1 MKNRKLTKMAAGI
14 GVTVLAIVALVA
26 VTVHTAAFHRF
37 LLATVIRKA
46 EAATGGRV
54 EIGSFVFSWRGLRV
68 DFYNVALHGTELPS
82 ERPLLTADHLAVG
95 AKILSVWKRQ
105 VGLNEIILDHPVA
118 SLQIDSTGRN
128 NFSVAPSGTGETN
141 YNSNI
146 FDLAIQ
152 HVRVQSG
159 EIYYNDRKIPLS
171 ADVHDFH
178 AESSFS
184 KVAQQ
189 YKLSAAYD
197 RGIFAYQDLK
207 PIPHSLSV
215 RLTATRSGVNVDQ
228 IVASTNKSS
237 VTISGQLNDYANP
250 SLNGAYVIQIDTGD
264 VADIF
269 ASAAHPVGQ
278 VQVRGNI
285 NYRPAGNTPF
295 IDALAADGVLDS
307 ASLRVHTPTASG
319 ELRAVHVLYRLA
331 NGTLY
336 VTDAQAQTLGGWLTA
351 NYQVAH
357 LDTTPQSRL
366 DASAQGIAMRSV
378 ADAFLVKGMPEI
390 AMSAKANVKVQATW
404 SNNIQRGSARAIGS
418 ISTNDSGQHRTGMPL
433 EGKINVAYQGS
444 SSTVTVSDS
453 YLRSAATRVALSG
466 TLGDQSNLKVEVH
479 ANDLRELGPL
489 AQSLQSANA
498 KSAPGFDTKKLGGA
512 ANFRGEIKGPLRDP
526 RITGQMSA
534 SDLDFNGSHWRTL
547 QAGVDL
553 SSSNVALLNVSLL
566 GKDQGEL
573 AGTARVGLVD
583 WTFKNDSP
591 VNLQVNATK
600 LPISDIELLAGKQ
613 YPIAGTLSGTIAVN
627 GSKNSPTGHGSLSL
641 RQATAWNESIK
652 ELTIAFNG
660 DGQSIQSKIQL
671 QVPAGSAAASLTYA
685 PKTTQYD
692 AELTTSG
699 LKLELLNAVQAQNA
713 GIAGVLTL
721 NAKGRGTLENP
732 GVDATVGIS
741 NLKVRDQSIPELQAQ
756 VGIVNQRAN
765 GTIKARMEQG
775 TLNAKGDVDLTGQ
788 RLANVSVDT
797 GTIPI
802 GFLLASYAPNLG
814 SDITGQTELHAT
826 LNGPLRD
833 PARMQAHLEIP
844 VLSIGYK
851 SQQIAIARPM
861 RASYAN
867 SIIKIE
873 DAEMKGNGTGVKLTG
888 SIPTNRSASMDVNLN
903 GSLDL
908 ATLKGLQ
915 QNLESSGSVN
925 VQLAARGTFSNPQVQ
940 GQARIVNAAVSS
952 AQIPMGFENVNGSF
966 TMSGSRIDIANFSGS
981 AGGGNVA
988 ATGFL
993 TYGDTPTFSLDMDAK
1008 NVRVRYPSG
1017 VRSIVG
1023 GQLQMNGSA
1032 ASSSLSGKVVID
1044 RLSFSKDFDLSNF
1057 LAQFS
1062 GDTPAE
1068 EPTAFEQN
1076 MKLNIGIQTASNLN
1090 AVSSKLS
1097 IEGAAN
1103 LTVGGTAA
1111 DPVILGR
1118 TTLTGG
1124 DIFFLGKRYEVQS
1137 GTIEFANP
1145 VRTEP
1150 TVNLYVTTT
1159 VQQYNITLNFVGPIE
1174 RLRTNY
1180 TSDPSLPPSDIINL
1194 IAFGKTAEE
1203 SATSASTP
1211 TSVGAES
1218 VLAQGVSGQVSG
1230 HLEKLAGISQLS
1242 IDPLAGTN
1250 PNDPGSQISVQ
1261 QRVSGN
1267 LLLTFSTD
1275 VTSTQNQA
1283 VQLEYQAKKNMS
1295 VSVLRD
1301 QNGGYAIDV
1310 RVKKVF

>member
-1 MKNRKLTKMAAGI
+1 MAAGI
-14 GVTVLAIVALVA
+14 GITVLAIVALA
-26 VTVHTAAFHRF
+26 AITVRTAAFHRF
-37 LLATVIRKA
+37 LLATVVRKA
-46 EAATGGRV
+46 EAATGARV
-54 EIGSFVFSWRGLRV
+54 EIGNFAFSWRGLRV
-68 DFYNVALHGTELPS
+68 DFYNVALHGTELAA
-82 ERPLLTADHLAVG
+82 ERPLLAADHLALGV
-95 AKILSVWKRQ
+95 KILSVWKRQ
-105 VGLNEIILDHPVA
+105 VDLNEIVLDHPVA
-118 SLQIDSTGRN
+118 SLQIDSAGRN
-128 NFSVAPSGTGETN
+128 NFPVAPSGTGETN
-141 YNSNI
+141 SNSNV

-152 HVRVQSG
+152 HVCVQSG
-159 EIYYNDRKIPLS
+159 EFFYNDRKIPLS

-184 KVAQQ
+184 EVAQQ

-197 RGIFAYQDLK
+197 RGILAYQDLK
-207 PIPHSLSV
+207 PISHSLSV
-215 RLTATRSGVNVDQ
+215 RLTTTRSGVTVDQ
-228 IVASTNKSS
+228 IAASTNKSS

-250 SLNGAYVIQIDTGD
+250 SLNGSYVTQVDSVD

-278 VQVRGNI
+278 VEVRGNI
-285 NYRPAGNTPF
+285 SYRPAGDTPF
-295 IDALAADGVLDS
+295 IDALAADGALES
-307 ASLRVHTPTASG
+307 ASLRVRTPTAND
-319 ELRAVHVLYRLA
+319 ELRAIHVQYRLA

-336 VTDAQAQTLGGWLTA
+336 VTDAQAQTLGGRVTA
-351 NYQVAH
+351 NYQMAH
-357 LDTTPQSRL
+357 LDTKPQSRL
-366 DASAQGIAMRSV
+366 DASAQGIAIRSV

-390 AMSAKANVKVQATW
+390 AMSAKANVKLQATW
-404 SNNIQRGSARAIGS
+404 SDNVQRGSARANAS

-433 EGKINVAYQGS
+433 EGKINVAYQGYES
-444 SSTVTVSDS
+444 NNPTITVSES
-453 YLRSAATRVALSG
+453 YLRSAATQVALSG
-466 TLGDQSNLKVEVH
+466 TLSDQSNLKVEVR

-489 AQSLQSANA
+489 VQSLQSANA
-498 KSAPGFDTKKLGGA
+498 KSTPGFDTKKLGGA
-512 ANFRGEIKGPLRDP
+512 ANFRGEIKGSLRDP

-553 SSSNVALLNVSLL
+553 NSSNVALLNVSLR
-566 GKDQGEL
+566 GKEQGEL

-583 WTFKNDSP
+583 WTFKDDGP

-600 LPISDIELLAGKQ
+600 LPISDIELLAGQQ
-613 YPIAGTLSGTIAVN
+613 YPIAGTLGGTISVN
-627 GSKNSPTGHGSLSL
+627 GSKNNPSGHGSLSL
-641 RQATAWNESIK
+641 KQGTAWNETIK
-652 ELTIAFNG
+652 ELTVAFNG

-671 QVPAGSAAASLTYA
+671 QLPAGSASANLTYA

-692 AELTTSG
+692 AELTSSG
-699 LKLELLNAVQAQNA
+699 LKLELLNAVQAQKA

-721 NAKGRGTLENP
+721 NAKGRGTIENP
-732 GVDATVGIS
+732 GVDATLSIA
-741 NLKVRDQSIPELQAQ
+741 NLKVRDQSIPEIQAQ
-756 VGIVNQRAN
+756 VGIVHQRAN

-788 RLANVSVDT
+788 RLANVTVDT
-797 GTIPI
+797 GTIPTV
-802 GFLLASYAPNLG
+802 FLLASYAPSMG

-844 VLSIGYK
+844 TLSIGYK
-851 SQQIAIARPM
+851 SQQIASARPL

-867 SIIKIE
+867 NIIKIE
-873 DAEMKGNGTGVKLTG
+873 DAEMKGNGTDVKLTG

-940 GQARIVNAAVSS
+940 GQAKIVNAAVVSD
-952 AQIPMGFENVNGSF
+952 QIPIGFENVNGSF
-966 TMSGSRIDIANFSGS
+966 TMSGNRIDVGNFSGS

-993 TYGDTPTFSLDMDAK
+993 TYGDTPTFSLDVDAK
-1008 NVRVRYPSG
+1008 NVRVRYPDG

-1023 GQLQMNGSA
+1023 GNLQMNGSP
-1032 ASSSLSGKVVID
+1032 ASSSLGGQVVID
-1044 RLSFSKDFDLSNF
+1044 RLSFTKDFDLSNF
-1057 LAQFS
+1057 ITQFS

-1068 EPTAFEQN
+1068 APTAFEQN

-1111 DPVILGR
+1111 NPVILGR
-1118 TTLTGG
+1118 ATLTGG

-1203 SATSASTP
+1203 SASSASTP

-1250 PNDPGSQISVQ
+1250 PNDPGSQISIQ

-1283 VQLEYQAKKNMS
+1283 VQLEYQAKRNMS